1 MGEAPTT
8 ASGGPADNADHRGSS
23 SPLSGEDPGALSPN
37 LEATLGDFLDHLEHV
52 RGLAPRTIR
61 AYRADLVP
69 LLAEIDDIG
78 ELDVRVIR
86 AHLGAKHRAGAAR
99 TSLAR
104 AVTSIR
110 RFGGWAVSAGLLD
123 ADPAARVTGPR
134 PHRHLPE
141 ILTVDQVDAMLDGET
156 GAKGE
161 AGSKGEAGTKGE
173 AGAKEKEGEE
183 ADSAAELTPKQRALA
198 LRDRAMIEILYAAGI
213 RVGELCA
220 LDLGDV
226 DLGRATLTVTGKGD
240 KQRTVPYGEP
250 AARAIEEWTDARDE
264 LIANPTPA
272 LFLGARGGRLDPRQ
286 ARRIV
291 HAKTSEAGVDLSPHG
306 LRHTAATHM
315 VEGGADLRVVQ
326 EMLGHTSLG
335 TTQIYTHVSTD
346 RLREAHRR
354 AHPRA

>member
-1 MGEAPTT
+1 MGEAQTT
-8 ASGGPADNADHRGSS
+8 ASGGTAHHAGRRGPS
-23 SPLSGEDPGALSPN
+23 SPLSAELSPN
-37 LEATLGDFLDHLEHV
+37 VDAALGDFLDHLEHV

-69 LLAEIDDIG
+69 LLAGLDHVSQ
-78 ELDVRVIR
+78 LDVGRIR
-86 AHLGAKHRAGAAR
+86 AHLGARHRQGAAR
-99 TSLAR
+99 SSIVR

-110 RFGGWAVSAGLLD
+110 RFGAWCVSAGLLD
-123 ADPAARVTGPR
+123 ADPAARVRAPR

-141 ILTVDQVDAMLDGET
+141 ILTIDQAEEMFGEP
-156 GAKGE
+156 A
-161 AGSKGEAGTKGE
+161 AGTTPHQT
-173 AGAKEKEGEE
+173 AI
-183 ADSAAELTPKQRALA
+183 AA
-198 LRDRAMIEILYAAGI
+198 RDRAVVEVLYAAGI

-240 KQRTVPYGEP
+240 KQRTVPFGEP
-250 AARAIEEWTDARDE
+250 AARAIERWLGERGTLAKE
-264 LIANPTPA
+264 GTGQPA

-291 HAKTSEAGVDLSPHG
+291 HAATSAAGADLAPHG

-326 EMLGHTSLG
+326 ELLGHTSLG